1 MAGSARENASGN
13 TRPERAELQLLA
25 GVDGQG
31 APIMERVEAY
41 VMEEKGCYEA
51 LRSPLF
57 IRNLAAGDIFRVAA
71 GGQGD
76 QAGEFSIVQ
85 RSGKLAIRLFCKSA
99 IDALEQ
105 QLTPEVEKL
114 DGSLDLKT
122 ERALVYSLHVNI
134 GFSAIEQLFDGMMSR
149 YPETAWYYGNI
160 YDPRDGV
167 TPLNWWDEFIN
178 QV

>member
-1 MAGSARENASGN
+1 MVDSATNENA
-13 TRPERAELQLLA
+13 RPQRAMLQLLA
-25 GVDGQG
+25 GVDSQG
-31 APIMERVEAY
+31 APVMERVEAY
-41 VMEEKGCYEA
+41 AMEEKGCYEA

-57 IRNLAAGDIFRVAA
+57 IRNLAAGDIFRIEASS
-71 GGQGD
+71 QGD
-76 QAGEFSIVQ
+76 SQGQFSIVQ
-85 RSGKLAIRLFCKSA
+85 RSGKLAVRVFCKTS
-99 IDALEQ
+99 IEELEQ
-105 QLTPEVEKL
+105 LLTPEVEKL
-114 DGSLDLKT
+114 SGSLDLKT